1 MPYTIDNSHSE
12 IGFVVRHMVVA
23 KVRGHFSKF
32 DAKVD
37 MKGDDFSTAT
47 LDVSIDAG
55 SIDTREEKRDAH
67 LRSADFFDAEKHA
80 TITFRSKSAEAKG
93 AGEIEVRGD
102 LTIHGVTKEVVLAVE
117 GPTAPAKD
125 PWGNERIGASA
136 STKIKRTDFG
146 LVWNVALEAGGILV
160 GEDVKIALDV
170 SLIKG

>member
-12 IGFVVRHMVVA
+12 IGFVVRHMGVA

-67 LRSADFFDAEKHA
+67 LRSADFFDAEKHPTLRFVSKA
-80 TITFRSKSAEAKG
+80 VTKKSATDFA
-93 AGEIEVRGD
+93 ILGD
-102 LTIHGVTKEVVLAVE
+102 LTMRGVTKEVTLEAEV
-117 GPTAPAKD
+117 APAGKD
-125 PWGNERIGASA
+125 PWGHQRSA
-136 STKIKRTDFG
+136 LAARGKVDRTQWG
-146 LVWNVALEAGGILV
+146 LNWNQALEAGGVIV
-160 GEDVKIALDV
+160 GHEVTLEIDGEI
-170 SLIKG
+170 IKS